1 MAGSP
6 GSAPISSTSSAAPST
21 ETGAPVAAGP
31 EAGPPARRR
40 VLYGRRRGH
49 RLRPGR
55 RRLLAELL
63 PRLEIRLREGEPLDP
78 AALFGDRRPLWLEIG
93 FGDGAHL
100 AAQAAAHP
108 GIGFIGVEPFVNGVA
123 ALLARIERGRLA
135 NIRIF
140 TDDARL
146 LLAALPD
153 ASVARLFVLFPD
165 PWPKRR
171 HHKRRLVNRA
181 TAAEFARILAPGGEL
196 RLATDDAGYA
206 RWMLEALL
214 AEPRLDWL
222 AERAAD
228 WRERPADQ
236 PPTRYERKAL
246 AAGRRPIY
254 FRFRRL

>member
-1 MAGSP
+1 M
-6 GSAPISSTSSAAPST
+6 
-21 ETGAPVAAGP
+21 
-31 EAGPPARRR
+31 
-40 VLYGRRRGH
+40 
-49 RLRPGR
+49 
-55 RRLLAELL
+55 
-63 PRLEIRLREGEPLDP
+63 DP
-78 AALFGDRRPLWLEIG
+78 AALFGDRRPVWLEIG

-108 GIGFIGVEPFVNGVA
+108 EIGFIGVEPFVNGVA
-123 ALLARIERGRLA
+123 ALLARIDREGLA

-146 LLAALPD
+146 LLGALPD

-181 TAAEFARILAPGGEL
+181 TVAEFARILAPGGEL

-236 PPTRYERKAL
+236 PPTRYEAKAL
-246 AAGRRPIY
+246 AAGRRPVHL
-254 FRFRRL
+254 RFRRL

>member
-1 MAGSP
+1 MAASL

-21 ETGAPVAAGP
+21 ENGGADAASR
-31 EAGPPARRR
+31 PPARRR
-40 VLYGRRRGH
+40 VLYGRRHGH

-55 RRLLAELL
+55 RRLLEERL
-63 PRLEIRLREGEPLDP
+63 PRLEIRLPEGEPLDP
-78 AALFGDRRPLWLEIG
+78 AALFGDRRPVWLEIG

-123 ALLARIERGRLA
+123 ALLARIDREGLA

-146 LLAALPD
+146 LLGALPD

-181 TAAEFARILAPGGEL
+181 TVAEFARILTPGGEL

-236 PPTRYERKAL
+236 PPTRYEAKAL
-246 AAGRRPIY
+246 AAGRRPVHL
-254 FRFRRL
+254 RFRRL

>member
-1 MAGSP
+1 M
-6 GSAPISSTSSAAPST
+6 
-21 ETGAPVAAGP
+21 
-31 EAGPPARRR
+31 
-40 VLYGRRRGH
+40 LYGRRSGH
-49 RLRPGR
+49 RLRPAR
-55 RRLLAELL
+55 RRLLEEVL
-63 PRLEIRLREGEPLDP
+63 PRLAIRLEEGRRLDP
-78 AALFGDRRPLWLEIG
+78 ADLFGDQRPLWLEIG

-108 GIGFIGVEPFVNGVA
+108 GIGIIGVEPFVNGVA
-123 ALLARIERGRLA
+123 ALLARIAREGLE
-135 NIRIF
+135 NVRIY

-153 ASVARLFVLFPD
+153 ASIARLFVLFPD

-171 HHKRRLVNRA
+171 HHKRRIVNRE
-181 TAAEFARILAPGGEL
+181 TVAEFARVLEPGGEL

-228 WRERPADQ
+228 WRQRPADQ
-236 PPTRYERKAL
+236 PPTRYEGKAL
-246 AAGRRPIY
+246 AAGRRPVHL
-254 FRFRRL
+254 RFRRL